1 MNGGEGAY
9 YEEKEEEGR
18 DSETKMSVAVYC
30 GSRPGARA
38 AYTEAAT
45 ALGKEIANRN
55 MRLVYGGGDVGLMGA
70 VASAVRTNGGKV
82 TGVIPTKLIDA
93 EANGKLEGDTVVVDN
108 MHERKAKMSELADVF
123 VALPGGLGT
132 LEELFEMAAHQQLG
146 FHTKA
151 VGVLNV
157 EGFFDNLLAFIAHA
171 NTEAFI
177 SDKGARILISDSSP
191 AALLDKLLDYT
202 PPADLSRAHHEGKK

>member
-1 MNGGEGAY
+1 MSGGEGAY

>member
-1 MNGGEGAY
+1 
-9 YEEKEEEGR
+9 
-18 DSETKMSVAVYC
+18 
-30 GSRPGARA
+30 
-38 AYTEAAT
+38 
-45 ALGKEIANRN
+45 
-55 MRLVYGGGDVGLMGA
+55 MGA

>member
-202 PPADLSRAHHEGKK
+202 PPSDLSRAHHEGKK

>member
-93 EANGKLEGDTVVVDN
+93 EANGKLQATY
-108 MHERKAKMSELADVF
+108 ELANI
-123 VALPGGLGT
+123 AGPGIGGWLANAAVCT
-132 LEELFEMAAHQQLG
+132 LR
-146 FHTKA
+146 
-151 VGVLNV
+151 
-157 EGFFDNLLAFIAHA
+157 
-171 NTEAFI
+171 
-177 SDKGARILISDSSP
+177 GAGSP
-191 AALLDKLLDYT
+191 HMRQRMRQAKLCW
-202 PPADLSRAHHEGKK
+202 